1 MAEVK
6 RPKGL
11 DSRRGY
17 AMLLTAGDPEISG
30 ALAEGI
36 MAARVPTA
44 NSLSQATP
52 DNSLKLPQS
61 GLRPASSLGEGALTG
76 GLTAEQVQV
85 VEAEIDRQK
94 IADLMRV
101 AMHREP
107 VNYAQ
112 RAFDAEVEY
121 GESLYERGPLERL
134 GEKLLVV
141 YALVVMAF
149 ERLFESVGG

>member
-1 MAEVK
+1 MAEVR

-30 ALAEGI
+30 ALAEG
-36 MAARVPTA
+36 MLKGRADAA
-44 NSLSQATP
+44 NSLSQHEA
-52 DNSLKLPQS
+52 D
-61 GLRPASSLGEGALTG
+61 SSLGEGNSLRPCRGTSLGEG

-94 IADLMRV
+94 IADLLRV

-107 VNYAQ
+107 VDYAEK
-112 RAFDAEVEY
+112 AFDAEVEY
-121 GESLYERGPLERL
+121 GESLYERGPLGRL